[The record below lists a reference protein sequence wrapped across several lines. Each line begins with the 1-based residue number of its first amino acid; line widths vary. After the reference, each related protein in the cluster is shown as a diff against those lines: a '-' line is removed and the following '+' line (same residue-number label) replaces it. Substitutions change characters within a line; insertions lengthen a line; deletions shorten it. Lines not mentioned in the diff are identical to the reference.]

1 MLYSR
6 IEMRLNFYEYVSLI
20 LLLIFFT
27 DDVTDTLI
35 LIFLILSLK

>member
-1 MLYSR
+1 
-6 IEMRLNFYEYVSLI
+6 MRLNFYEYVSMI